1 MKKSEKVM
9 RKGTNPILLSV
20 ARMIQ
25 SIPPFFLTWIEFLI
39 SKNKS
44 NIFPIIF
51 IISPPRSGSTITYQ
65 ILNRATRSLYL
76 SNIWNL
82 LYALPFIGGKY
93 TKDMSTNK
101 DFKSDRGLVSG
112 LSGESEGMK
121 FWNYWMGQDLEER
134 ENIVPEKRLKYL
146 KSVFS
151 TLLTKDKPMISSYLG
166 HAFSVDFLRKNFPG
180 CMFVY
185 LKRDEISNIYSMIRT
200 YKEFDKNRK
209 NFNWMSLKPIG
220 WKDNIEEEV
229 TDKVLWQYKS
239 IKQKIESEISEE
251 DTIIVDYEDI
261 CNNPHKFLK
270 QIQEFAK
277 EHEIDLQL
285 YLENIPDSFHVSKIN
300 RNKDKLAQQ
309 ISQLLN
315 EK

>member
-9 RKGTNPILLSV
+9 RKGTSPILLSI
-20 ARMIQ
+20 ARMMQ
-25 SIPPFFLTWIEFLI
+25 SIPPVFLTWIEFLI
-39 SKNKS
+39 QKKKS
-44 NIFPIIF
+44 NLFPIIF
-51 IISPPRSGSTITYQ
+51 IISTPRSGSTITYQ
-65 ILNRATRSLYL
+65 LLNRATKSLYL
-76 SNIWNL
+76 SNLWNL

-93 TKDMSTNK
+93 TKEISENK
-101 DFKSDRGLVSG
+101 DFKSDKGLVSG

-121 FWNYWMGQDLEER
+121 FWNYWMGQDLVER

-151 TLLTKDKPMISSYLG
+151 TLLTKDRPMISGYLG

-180 CMFVY
+180 CIFVY
-185 LKRDEISNIYSMIRT
+185 LKRDKISNIYSMIRT
-200 YKEFDKNRK
+200 YNEFEKNRN

-220 WKDNIEEEV
+220 WEDKIEEEV
-229 TDKVLWQYKS
+229 IDKVFWQYKS

-270 QIQEFAK
+270 QIQAFAK

-300 RNKDKLAQQ
+300 RNKDEIAKQ
-309 ISQLLN
+309 IRQLLN

>member
-1 MKKSEKVM
+1 M
-9 RKGTNPILLSV
+9 RKGTSPILLSF
-20 ARMIQ
+20 ARVMQ
-25 SIPPFFLTWIEFLI
+25 SIPPVFLTWIEFLI
-39 SKNKS
+39 PKKKS
-44 NIFPIIF
+44 NTFPIIF
-51 IISPPRSGSTITYQ
+51 IISSPRSGSTITYQ

-82 LYALPFIGGKY
+82 LYALPYIGGKS
-93 TKDMSTNK
+93 TKDVSKNK
-101 DFKSDRGLVSG
+101 DFKSDSGLVSG
-112 LSGESEGMK
+112 FSGESEGMK
-121 FWNYWMGQDLEER
+121 FWSYWMGQNLEDR
-134 ENIVPEKRLKYL
+134 ENIVPEKRLKYI

-151 TLLTKDKPMISSYLG
+151 TLLKKDKPMISGYLG

-185 LKRDEISNIYSMIRT
+185 LKRDEMSNIYSMIRI
-200 YKEFDKNRK
+200 YKEFEKTRK
-209 NFNWMSLKPIG
+209 NFNWISLKPIG
-220 WKDNIEEEV
+220 WQDKIEEEV
-229 TDKVLWQYKS
+229 IDKIFWQYKS

-251 DTIIVDYEDI
+251 DTIIVDYKDI
-261 CNNPHKFLK
+261 CNNPYKFLK

-300 RNKDKLAQQ
+300 RDKDELAKQ